1 MVDIDFNLNQSHIV
15 IQANLADKFQDVL
28 NKYFQ
33 KTLLNPASVAFVVN
47 GKQVDPSTSIQNHM
61 SKLDKDQ
68 KKINVLVIMLESNEA
83 QKEVITKSE
92 VVICPECKEPCRIA
106 FEDYKIKLYECP
118 NKHERKNIN
127 IPIFSDTQKVNE
139 SKITCQ
145 QCNFKNKGNCPK
157 NEFYRCL
164 TCSKNICLLCK
175 SNHDRSHNIIKY
187 DQKNYIC
194 QKHNEPL
201 IKYCTNCGSNICFAC
216 EGHGEHTKIDLTDLI
231 PNMEEKKAFLYE
243 MKTVINSIDLKIK
256 ETINILNE
264 FSIFMK
270 QFYDINNTIVENYNV
285 KNRNY
290 QVLQNLKEI
299 STNNIIFNKLKDIK
313 IEGNINDIIN
323 MYWNIKKEKQIKEN
337 INIKKEK
344 QIKETI
350 NINKEKQNKEN
361 TNMNKEKQKKTKEN
375 INKDIKKEIQKI
387 KLNKDLPNEITIR
400 YRIFYHNDGYVQI
413 FGDNFIKNNLSK
425 CKIIINGEKRE
436 LCPKIIINQNQRK
449 ENILD
454 MDIKLQGIQIITDM
468 SYMFYECSSLISL
481 PDISLWNTI
490 NVTNMSYM
498 FYRCVNLSPLSDIS
512 AWNTNNVTDMSYMF
526 CYLSSLPD
534 IHNWNT
540 NNVTNMSG
548 MFSFCY
554 FLTSLPDI
562 SSWNTNNVT
571 NMSWMF
577 HSCQALASLPDI
589 SSWNTT
595 KVTNMSC
602 MFYKCE
608 KLISLPDISLW
619 NTNNVTDMS
628 YMFGNCKLLYSLPDI
643 SSWNTNNA
651 TDMSYMFY
659 ECSSLISLPDISSW
673 KIKFALKKECMFE
686 GVDKKIIPKKFKGC
700 IIY

>member
-15 IQANLADKFQDVL
+15 IQANLADKFQDVV

-47 GKQVDPSTSIQNHM
+47 GKPANPSTSIQSHM

-68 KKINVLVIMLESNEA
+68 KKMNVLVNMLESNEA
-83 QKEVITKSE
+83 EKEVITKSE
-92 VVICPECKEPCRIA
+92 VVICPQCKEPCRIA

-127 IPIFSDTQKVNE
+127 IPVFADTQKVNE
-139 SKITCQ
+139 SKIICQ

-201 IKYCTNCGSNICFAC
+201 IKYCTICKSNICFAC
-216 EGHGEHTKIDLTDLI
+216 EGHSEHTKIDLTDLI
-231 PNMEEKKAFLYE
+231 PNMEEKKAFLNE
-243 MKTVINSIDLKIK
+243 MKAVINSIDLKIK

-323 MYWNIKKEKQIKEN
+323 MYWNINKEIQNKEN

-344 QIKETI
+344 QIKENI
-350 NINKEKQNKEN
+350 NINKEKQNKEK
-361 TNMNKEKQKKTKEN
+361 TNINKENQKKTKEN
-375 INKDIKKEIQKI
+375 INKNIKKEIQKI
-387 KLNKDLPNEITIR
+387 KVNKDLPNEITIR
-400 YRIFYHNDGYVQI
+400 YRIFYDTEISGYIQI

-425 CKIIINGEKRE
+425 CNIIINGEKRE
-436 LCPKIIINQNQRK
+436 LCPKLILNQIQKK
-449 ENILD
+449 ENILE
-454 MDIKLQGIQIITDM
+454 IKLQGIQIITDM

-481 PDISLWNTI
+481 PDISSWNTI

-498 FYRCVNLSPLSDIS
+498 FYRCVNLTPFPDVST
-512 AWNTNNVTDMSYMF
+512 WNTNNVSDMRYMF
-526 CYLSSLPD
+526 SHCSSLPD
-534 IHNWNT
+534 ISNWNT

-548 MFSFCY
+548 MFSNCY
-554 FLTSLPDI
+554 ELTSLPDI
-562 SSWNTNNVT
+562 SSWNTNNLID
-571 NMSWMF
+571 MSWMF
-577 HSCQALASLPDI
+577 HLCQSLSSLPDI

-595 KVTNMSC
+595 NVTNMSC
-602 MFYKCE
+602 MFYRCE
-608 KLISLPDISLW
+608 KLTSLPDISLW

-628 YMFGNCKLLYSLPDI
+628 YMFGDCKLLYSLPDI
-643 SSWNTNNA
+643 SSWNTNNVNNM
-651 TDMSYMFY
+651 TYMFY
-659 ECSSLISLPDISSW
+659 YCSSLISLPDISSW
-673 KIKFALKKECMFE
+673 KIKHFLKKEYMFE